1 MGFNLAPRRGNRSL
15 AVVNAPGEPRRSA
28 SVESAPLILRPLLL
42 CALLL
47 CAAPVAAQA
56 PDYAPIRA
64 VEAAEAASALAEATR
79 DLCGQRIVLLGEN
92 GFHGDGKT
100 GAFKAD
106 LVRDLVT
113 ECGFDAVVFE
123 ASLYDFTALNRA
135 VRRGDATPEMLA
147 SALGGLWN
155 QNREVQDLIGFLF
168 GQAREGRVLLAGMD
182 DQLGSRGAFYSLETM
197 PLELAGF
204 LPLGRRED
212 CAVRLK
218 QRIWSRYTAA
228 EPYDD
233 ARRAALRACLSEID
247 AVVATARLDDPK
259 ERAEYRSIIA
269 AFGRTV
275 NHDTLGQTQRIHAR
289 DRDMARNVE
298 ALVDA
303 LPADARIVVW
313 TANTHAARD
322 ASAHELFGDQSNMGH
337 RLDVRFGSDLF
348 TVGFTAAG
356 GSYRYT
362 VREARPIPAAAP
374 GSLEAAALA
383 GSSADVVWIGSEALS
398 ALPPTVGSA
407 FDHNRPVVAEW
418 GQVFD
423 GLVVFRTE
431 RPPYRL
437 DE

>member
-1 MGFNLAPRRGNRSL
+1 MSL
-15 AVVNAPGEPRRSA
+15 RAAIA
-28 SVESAPLILRPLLL
+28 A
-42 CALLL
+42 ALVL
-47 CAAPVAAQA
+47 CAAPVAAQT
-56 PDYAPIRA
+56 PDYARIR
-64 VEAAEAASALAEATR
+64 AAEAAQAATALAAATR

-92 GFHGDGKT
+92 GSHGDGKT

-106 LVRDLVT
+106 LVRNLVA

-135 VRRGDATPEMLA
+135 VRRGDATPQMLA
-147 SALGGLWN
+147 SAMGGLWN

-168 GQAREGRVLLAGMD
+168 AQARDGRVLLAGMD

-218 QRIWSRYTAA
+218 QRIWSRYTA
-228 EPYDD
+228 EDPYDD
-233 ARRAALRACLSEID
+233 ASRAALRACLSEID

-259 ERAEYRSIIA
+259 DRAEYRGMIA
-269 AFGRTV
+269 AFGRTL
-275 NHDTLGQTQRIHAR
+275 NHDTLGHPGRIHAR

-303 LPADARIVVW
+303 LPADARVVVW
-313 TANTHAARD
+313 TANSHAARD
-322 ASAHELFGDQSNMGH
+322 ASTHELFGDQSNMGH
-337 RLDVRFGSDLF
+337 LLDVRFGTDLF
-348 TVGFTAAG
+348 AVGVTAAG
-356 GSYRYT
+356 GAYRYT

-383 GSSADVVWIGSEALS
+383 GSSAEVVWIGSEALS
-398 ALPPTVGSA
+398 ALPPMVGSA
-407 FDHNRPVVAEW
+407 FDHARPVTAEW
-418 GQVFD
+418 GRVFD

>member
-1 MGFNLAPRRGNRSL
+1 MFTRAATIAALA
-15 AVVNAPGEPRRSA
+15 
-28 SVESAPLILRPLLL
+28 
-42 CALLL
+42 L
-47 CAAPVAAQA
+47 CAAPVAAQT

-64 VEAAEAASALAEATR
+64 TEAAQAASALAAATR

-106 LVRDLVT
+106 LVRNLVT

-123 ASLYDFTALNRA
+123 GSLYDFTALNRA
-135 VRRGDATPEMLA
+135 IRRGDATPQMLA
-147 SALGGLWN
+147 SAMGGLWN

-168 GQAREGRVLLAGMD
+168 AQARDGRVLLAGMD
-182 DQLGSRGAFYSLETM
+182 DQLGTRGAFYSLETM

-218 QRIWSRYTAA
+218 QRIWSRYTAT

-247 AVVATARLDDPK
+247 AVVASARLDDPR
-259 ERAEYRSIIA
+259 ERTEYRGMIA
-269 AFGRTV
+269 GFGRAL
-275 NHDTLGQTQRIHAR
+275 DQDLLGQPARIHAR

-303 LPADARIVVW
+303 LPADARVVVW

-337 RLDVRFGSDLF
+337 WLDIRFGTDLF
-348 TVGFTAAG
+348 TVGFSAAG
-356 GSYRYT
+356 GAYRYT
-362 VREARPIPAAAP
+362 VREARPVPTAAP
-374 GSLEAAALA
+374 GSLEAVALA
-383 GSSADVVWIGSEALS
+383 GPSADVVWVGSEALS

-407 FDHNRPVVAEW
+407 FDHNKPVVAEW
-418 GQVFD
+418 GLVFD

>member
-1 MGFNLAPRRGNRSL
+1 MT
-15 AVVNAPGEPRRSA
+15 
-28 SVESAPLILRPLLL
+28 LR
-42 CALLL
+42 AAIAAAFLL
-47 CAAPVAAQA
+47 CAAPAVAQA

-64 VEAAEAASALAEATR
+64 AEAAQAATALAAATR
-79 DLCGQRIVLLGEN
+79 DLCGRRIVLLGEN

-106 LVRDLVT
+106 LVRNLVV

-123 ASLYDFTALNRA
+123 GSLYDFTALNRA
-135 VRRGDATPEMLA
+135 VRRGDATPQMLA
-147 SALGGLWN
+147 SAMGGLWN

-168 GQAREGRVLLAGMD
+168 AQARDGRVVLAGMD

-228 EPYDD
+228 DPYDD
-233 ARRAALRACLSEID
+233 ASRAALRACLSEID

-259 ERAEYRSIIA
+259 ERAEHRSMIA
-269 AFGRTV
+269 AFGRTLA
-275 NHDTLGQTQRIHAR
+275 HDTLGQTQRIHAR

-303 LPADARIVVW
+303 LPADARVVVW
-313 TANTHAARD
+313 TANSHAARD
-322 ASAHELFGDQSNMGH
+322 ASAHELFGDQSNMG
-337 RLDVRFGSDLF
+337 RWLDIRFGTDLF
-348 TVGFTAAG
+348 AVGVTAAG

-374 GSLEAAALA
+374 GSLEATALA
-383 GSSADVVWIGSEALS
+383 GASADVVWLGSEALS
-398 ALPPTVGSA
+398 ALPPMAGSG
-407 FDHNRPVVAEW
+407 FDHARPVTAEW

-423 GLVVFRTE
+423 GLVVFRAE

>member
-1 MGFNLAPRRGNRSL
+1 MSL
-15 AVVNAPGEPRRSA
+15 RAAVTA
-28 SVESAPLILRPLLL
+28 
-42 CALLL
+42 ALLL
-47 CAAPVAAQA
+47 CAAPVAAQT
-56 PDYAPIRA
+56 PDYARIRTA
-64 VEAAEAASALAEATR
+64 EAAQAASALAAATR

-100 GAFKAD
+100 GAFKTD
-106 LVRDLVT
+106 LVRNLVT

-123 ASLYDFTALNRA
+123 GSLYDFTAVNRA
-135 VRRGDATPEMLA
+135 IRRGDATPEMLA
-147 SALGGLWN
+147 SAMGGLWN

-168 GQAREGRVLLAGMD
+168 AQARDGRVLLAGMD

-204 LPLGRRED
+204 LPLDRRED

-228 EPYDD
+228 DPYND

-259 ERAEYRSIIA
+259 DRAEYRSLIA
-269 AFGRTV
+269 AFGRAL
-275 NHDTLGQTQRIHAR
+275 NHDVLGPPQRIQAR

-303 LPADARIVVW
+303 LPADAKVVVW
-313 TANTHAARD
+313 TANSHAARD
-322 ASAHELFGDQSNMGH
+322 ASAYELFRDQPNMGH
-337 RLDVRFGSDLF
+337 WLDIRFGTDLF
-348 TVGFTAAG
+348 AVGFTAAG

-374 GSLEAAALA
+374 GSLEAVALA
-383 GSSADVVWIGSEALS
+383 GSSAEVVWVGSEALS

-407 FDHNRPVVAEW
+407 FDHNQAATAEW
-418 GQVFD
+418 GLVFD

-431 RPPYRL
+431 RPPHRL

>member
-1 MGFNLAPRRGNRSL
+1 LSLRAAITAALA
-15 AVVNAPGEPRRSA
+15 
-28 SVESAPLILRPLLL
+28 
-42 CALLL
+42 L
-47 CAAPVAAQA
+47 CAAPAAAQA

-64 VEAAEAASALAEATR
+64 AEAAQAATALAAATR

-106 LVRDLVT
+106 LVRNLVT
-113 ECGFDAVVFE
+113 QCGFDAVVFE
-123 ASLYDFTALNRA
+123 GSLYDFTALNRA
-135 VRRGDATPEMLA
+135 IRRGDATPQMLA
-147 SALGGLWN
+147 SAMGGLWN

-168 GQAREGRVLLAGMD
+168 GQARDGRVLLAGMD

-228 EPYDD
+228 DPYDD
-233 ARRAALRACLSEID
+233 ASRAALRACLSEID

-259 ERAEYRSIIA
+259 DRAEYRSLVA
-269 AFGRTV
+269 AFGRTL

-298 ALVDA
+298 ALVDT
-303 LPADARIVVW
+303 LPADARVVVW
-313 TANTHAARD
+313 TANSHAARD

-337 RLDVRFGSDLF
+337 LLDVRFGTDLF

-362 VREARPIPAAAP
+362 VREARPIPVAAP
-374 GSLEAAALA
+374 GSLEATALSHA
-383 GSSADVVWIGSEALS
+383 SDEVVWVGPEALS

-407 FDHNRPVVAEW
+407 FDHNRPVTAEW
-418 GQVFD
+418 GLVFD

>member
-1 MGFNLAPRRGNRSL
+1 M
-15 AVVNAPGEPRRSA
+15 
-28 SVESAPLILRPLLL
+28 ILRTFLL
-42 CALLL
+42 CALL
-47 CAAPVAAQA
+47 CAAPVAAQT
-56 PDYAPIRA
+56 PDYARIR
-64 VEAAEAASALAEATR
+64 AAEAAQAATALAAAMR

-92 GFHGDGKT
+92 GSHGDGKT

-106 LVRDLVT
+106 LVRNLVA

-135 VRRGDATPEMLA
+135 VRRGDATPQMLA
-147 SALGGLWN
+147 SAVGRLWN
-155 QNREVQDLIGFLF
+155 QNYEVQDLIGFLF
-168 GQAREGRVLLAGMD
+168 AQARDGRVLLAGMD

-197 PLELAGF
+197 PLELASF

-228 EPYDD
+228 DPYDD
-233 ARRAALRACLSEID
+233 ASRAALRACLSEID
-247 AVVATARLDDPK
+247 AVVATARLNDPK
-259 ERAEYRSIIA
+259 DRAEYRDMVA
-269 AFGRTV
+269 AFGRTL
-275 NHDTLGQTQRIHAR
+275 NHDTLGHPGRIHAR

-303 LPADARIVVW
+303 LPADAKVVVW
-313 TANTHAARD
+313 TANSHAARD

-337 RLDVRFGSDLF
+337 LLDVRFGTDLF
-348 TVGFTAAG
+348 AVGVTAAG

-374 GSLEAAALA
+374 GSLEATALA
-383 GSSADVVWIGSEALS
+383 GSSAEVVWIGSEALS
-398 ALPPTVGSA
+398 ALPPMMGSG
-407 FDHNRPVVAEW
+407 FDHARPVTAEW
-418 GQVFD
+418 GRVFD
-423 GLVVFRTE
+423 GLVVFRAE